1 MKQIIVE
8 ITEEGEVRL
17 ETKGFTGKTCVEE
30 AQFLKDLIGEEIHR
44 QLVPAYFHQGKTV
57 IKKHL
62 PLCG

>member
-17 ETKGFTGKTCVEE
+17 KTKGFTGKACVEE

-44 QLVPAYFHQGKTV
+44 QLVPAYYQQEKTV

>member
-8 ITEEGEVRL
+8 ITEDGEVRL
-17 ETKGFTGKTCVEE
+17 ETKGFVGKACLQE
-30 AQFLKDLIGEEIHR
+30 AQFLKDLIGEEIQR
-44 QLVPAYFHQGKTV
+44 QLVPAYFQQGKTV

>member
-8 ITEEGEVRL
+8 ITEEGEVHL
-17 ETKGFTGKTCVEE
+17 ETRGFTGKACVEE

-44 QLVPAYFHQGKTV
+44 QLVPAYYQQGKTV

>member
-8 ITEEGEVRL
+8 ITDEGEVRL
-17 ETKGFTGKTCVEE
+17 ETRGFTGKACVEE

-44 QLVPAYFHQGKTV
+44 QLVPAYYQQEKTV

>member
-17 ETKGFTGKTCVEE
+17 ETKGFTGKACVEE
-30 AQFLKDLIGEEIHR
+30 AQFLKGLIGEEIHR
-44 QLVPAYFHQGKTV
+44 QLVPAYFQQGKTV